1 MYHSNGQMWQSG
13 ATKSR
18 AKRPREYLCGACVTS
33 NAFGYLPHLSAP
45 IVAHA
50 KGHAPPKYS
59 RGFCVLGSD
68 RQGALANG
76 LHGLNPRNTGTRY
89 LRDYA
94 EQPVREGLRKVY
106 GQSGDKKPVF
116 RVNRGVMRTL
126 GLFIFFQIK
135 EDSWAGSGQIP
146 WVSPLAELWRN
157 E

>member
-1 MYHSNGQMWQSG
+1 MIYNSTIHGLVIRDSTRIANREPIGERASSKLWCPVLAG
-13 ATKSR
+13 PYAATKPKARS
-18 AKRPREYLCGACVTS
+18 PMGFLLCG
-33 NAFGYLPHLSAP
+33 
-45 IVAHA
+45 
-50 KGHAPPKYS
+50 PPLV
-59 RGFCVLGSD
+59 RA
-68 RQGALANG
+68 RQLIG
-76 LHGLNPRNTGTRY
+76 LHGLNPRNTGSRY
-89 LRDYA
+89 LRDLA

-146 WVSPLAELWRN
+146 WVSPLLGLWGS